1 MFINFAK
8 NGDYYA
14 MKHLELGFVGFGLI
28 GGSIARS
35 LKKQNEDVSVHV
47 YSRRKNPA
55 LDEGM
60 AEGIIDSIWYEIDER
75 FSTCD
80 IIFLCA
86 PVLKNTDYLSVL
98 KPLLKP
104 GCILTD
110 VGSVKGNI
118 CKKAAELGL
127 SRQFIGGHP
136 MAGSEKTGF
145 ENSTDI
151 LLENAYYLLTPFEET
166 PLENLSLLKEL
177 VAKTGANCVV
187 LSPSEHDKITAA
199 ISHVPHIIAVS
210 LVNMV
215 RTSDNEEQNMKAFA
229 AGGFKDITRIAS
241 SSPQMW
247 QDICLANSESIDYFL
262 SHFEKQIENAK
273 EELTADELEQ
283 VEHVYSMYEYNSQL
297 YQENKEY
304 LEKSVLMQLN
314 PNEIPTVM
322 LNYQFKKDQADE
334 ELSNIDDR
342 AGAIATI
349 ATILSV
355 NGISIKNIGIIHNRE
370 YVDGVMKLELYKEDD
385 EKKARELLI
394 QNRYDIVDRD

>member
-8 NGDYYA
+8 NGDYDA

-60 AEGIIDSIWYEIDER
+60 TEGVIDSIWYEIDER

-262 SHFEKQIENAK
+262 SHFEKQIEDFRHMIAEKDGASIQDEFHTASDYRDSIPAK
-273 EELTADELEQ
+273 
-283 VEHVYSMYEYNSQL
+283 
-297 YQENKEY
+297 
-304 LEKSVLMQLN
+304 KSSVIARSYDLF
-314 PNEIPTVM
+314 I
-322 LNYQFKKDQADE
+322 
-334 ELSNIDDR
+334 NIDDR

>member
-118 CKKAAELGL
+118 CKKPAELGL

-262 SHFEKQIENAK
+262 SHFEKQIEDFRHMIAEKDGASIQDEFHTAGDYRDSIPAK
-273 EELTADELEQ
+273 
-283 VEHVYSMYEYNSQL
+283 
-297 YQENKEY
+297 
-304 LEKSVLMQLN
+304 KSSVIARSYDLF
-314 PNEIPTVM
+314 I
-322 LNYQFKKDQADE
+322 
-334 ELSNIDDR
+334 NIDDR

>member
-118 CKKAAELGL
+118 CKKADELGL

-262 SHFEKQIENAK
+262 SHFEKQIEDFRHMIAEKDGASIQDEFHTAGDYRDSIPAK
-273 EELTADELEQ
+273 
-283 VEHVYSMYEYNSQL
+283 
-297 YQENKEY
+297 
-304 LEKSVLMQLN
+304 KSSVIARSYDLF
-314 PNEIPTVM
+314 I
-322 LNYQFKKDQADE
+322 
-334 ELSNIDDR
+334 NIDDR